1 MTKQQEKLLQ
11 MLEDHGKSI
20 YGLLTRLTL
29 REDIAEELMQDLFIK
44 LNNLKTF
51 EKIAN
56 LKAYAQ
62 KMAVN
67 LAFDWRRKQ
76 KHSSLSL
83 AEINEP
89 PANQTS
95 PLNPLI
101 QAEQLQQVLG
111 AVAKLKGSSR
121 QVFVMHY
128 IQQDSYDK
136 IANRLKKPPHQV
148 RAICSKALTKVR
160 GLVSK
165 SRGE

>member
-1 MTKQQEKLLQ
+1 
-11 MLEDHGKSI
+11 MLEDHGKSL

-56 LKAYAQ
+56 LRAYAH

-76 KHSSLSL
+76 KHPSLSL

-89 PANQTS
+89 PANHTS

-101 QAEQLQQVLG
+101 QAEQLQQVLD
-111 AVAKLKGSSR
+111 AVAKLKGQTR
-121 QVFVMHY
+121 EVFVMHY
-128 IQQDSYDK
+128 IQQDSFNK
-136 IANRLKKPPHQV
+136 IAARLKKTPHHI
-148 RAICSKALTKVR
+148 RAICYRALTKVR
-160 GLVSK
+160 NLVSQTQK
-165 SRGE
+165 SQRK